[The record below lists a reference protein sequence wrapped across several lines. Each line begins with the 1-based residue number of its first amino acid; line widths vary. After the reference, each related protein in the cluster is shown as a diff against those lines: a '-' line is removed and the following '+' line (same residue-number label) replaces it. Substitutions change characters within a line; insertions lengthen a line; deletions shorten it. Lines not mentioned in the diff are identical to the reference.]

1 MGVLLFIVS
10 FILSAILLPIGFVYG
25 FIKTF
30 YNTRLNRAL
39 RDINLK
45 FWAMG
50 VSADQFGNVVCKELF
65 NATLIT
71 SNSIYLFGNE
81 DETISSVIGRNLKAG
96 TLSKTGKILNSILN
110 FFQKDHAINSIGS

>member
-81 DETISSVIGRNLKAG
+81 DETISSAVGRNVL
-96 TLSKTGKILNSILN
+96 LGKLTWVGKLLNSFLN
-110 FFQKDHAINSIGS
+110 LIEPNHSIKSIGS